1 MDRIV
6 QMKRNPKSSKSVFQE
21 IGKVRWTQF
30 DAFAVKTKAG
40 ATFLLSPNSDNA
52 VPTRVHID
60 EIEVPE
66 SLRKRGVA
74 TEAMTALCRLADKYQ
89 FRLEGG
95 PIGWSESLWRDKF
108 VDWVFRF
115 GFVPDQSLFVPRV
128 DDPTTFYVCRL
139 PKPNVKT

>member
-6 QMKRNPKSSKSVFQE
+6 QMKRNSKSPKSIFQE

-30 DAFAVKTKAG
+30 DAYSVKTKHG
-40 ATFLLSPNSDNA
+40 ATFLLSPNSDDG

-66 SLRKRGVA
+66 SLRRQGVA
-74 TEAMTALCRLADKYQ
+74 GAAMTALYHLADRYQ

-95 PIGWSESLWRDKF
+95 PIGWSESPWRDKF
-108 VDWVFRF
+108 VEWVLNF
-115 GFVPDQSLFVPRV
+115 GFEPDPSPSVPQV
-128 DDPTTFYVCRL
+128 DDPKAFYVWRL
-139 PKPNVKT
+139 PAIERRR